1 MECHSVERPIVGSL
15 LPNRGGLSDEQR
27 LRRIC
32 ELLSKA
38 VVADWTE
45 RIVRER
51 VTDRPTAEEESPTA
65 EVTDRQRIL
74 SYLELVGHATPSSIR
89 ATLSLPRMRL
99 YRAVQPMLATGRLAA
114 NGHTSTVTYRLVPG
128 KGVDPGLN

>member
-1 MECHSVERPIVGSL
+1 MSDENSSARIQTG
-15 LPNRGGLSDEQR
+15 GGLSEEQR

-45 RIVRER
+45 RIVRDR
-51 VTDRPTAEEESPTA
+51 VTDRPTAGEMAPKSEP
-65 EVTDRQRIL
+65 TDRQRIL

-89 ATLSLPRMRL
+89 ATLGLPRMRL
-99 YRAVQPMLATGRLAA
+99 YRAV
-114 NGHTSTVTYRLVPG
+114 
-128 KGVDPGLN
+128 

>member
-1 MECHSVERPIVGSL
+1 MRDEITSARIP
-15 LPNRGGLSDEQR
+15 PDGGLSEEQR

-45 RIVRER
+45 RIVCER
-51 VTDRPTAEEESPTA
+51 VTDRPTAGEESPKA
-65 EVTDRQRIL
+65 EITDRQRIL

-89 ATLSLPRMRL
+89 ATLGLPRMRL
-99 YRAVQPMLATGRLAA
+99 YRAVQPMLANGRLAA
-114 NGHTSTVTYRLVPG
+114 NGHTSMVTYSLVPV
-128 KGVDPGLN
+128 KGGNPGLN

>member
-1 MECHSVERPIVGSL
+1 MSDENSSARIQTAS
-15 LPNRGGLSDEQR
+15 GLTEEQR

-45 RIVRER
+45 RIVRDR
-51 VTDRPTAEEESPTA
+51 VTDRPTAGEMASKSEL
-65 EVTDRQRIL
+65 TDRQRVL

-89 ATLSLPRMRL
+89 ATLGLPRMRL

-114 NGHTSTVTYRLVPG
+114 NGHTRTITYSLVPENG
-128 KGVDPGLN
+128 GNPGLN